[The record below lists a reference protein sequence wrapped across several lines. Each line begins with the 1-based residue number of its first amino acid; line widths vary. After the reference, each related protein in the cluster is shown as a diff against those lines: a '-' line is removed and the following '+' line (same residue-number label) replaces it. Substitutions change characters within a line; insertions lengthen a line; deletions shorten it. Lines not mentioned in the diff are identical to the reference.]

1 MQSLKNILE
10 TEFISSCVPARHPA
24 AFFIQ
29 LLLHTV
35 KKISTA
41 VIFSAFDV
49 RIEAVAIFGVYAE
62 KEYRTGASSFNGISP
77 SLMQPI
83 SLMP

>member
-1 MQSLKNILE
+1 MQSLKTFWKQRL
-10 TEFISSCVPARHPA
+10 SSHAFQLVIPLH
-24 AFFIQ
+24 FFIQ

-49 RIEAVAIFGVYAE
+49 RIEAVSIFGVYAE
-62 KEYRTGASSFNGISP
+62 KRV
-77 SLMQPI
+77 
-83 SLMP
+83 